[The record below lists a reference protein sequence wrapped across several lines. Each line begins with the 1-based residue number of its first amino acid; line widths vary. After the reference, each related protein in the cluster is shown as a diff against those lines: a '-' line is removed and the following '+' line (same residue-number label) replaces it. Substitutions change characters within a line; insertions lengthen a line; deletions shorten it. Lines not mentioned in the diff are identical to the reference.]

1 MSVYFSLIFVFFKIG
16 LFAFGGGT
24 AMLPLIYQNIQ
35 PFGVMD
41 AADFSDM
48 VAISQV
54 TPGPVAINAA
64 TYVGLKF
71 AGMPGAVVATI
82 AVCIPCFFVMLTVI
96 KLLEKFKGN
105 KFVEGAFTG
114 IRPVT
119 IGLILVAAVFI
130 AEGVMVKG
138 PVLSGSL
145 ADPDYYNLIPIGICA
160 ASVLLMGLLKMKP
173 IYVMLMMAG
182 IGALIYG
189 VIL

>member
-1 MSVYFSLIFVFFKIG
+1 MNVYLALIWVFTKIG

-24 AMLPLIYQNIQ
+24 AMLPLIYQSIQ

-41 AADFSDM
+41 GSDFSDM

-71 AGMPGAVVATI
+71 AGITGAVVATI
-82 AVCIPCFFVMLTVI
+82 AVCIPCFVVMLTVI

-105 KFVEGAFTG
+105 PYVEGAFMG

-130 AEGVMVKG
+130 AEGVLVKG
-138 PVLSGSL
+138 SVFS
-145 ADPDYYNLIPIGICA
+145 ADMAEFDYYNLIPLGICGL
-160 ASVLLMGLLKMKP
+160 SVVLLGLFKVKP
-173 IYVMLMMAG
+173 IYVMLVMAAA
-182 IGALIYG
+182 GAVIYG
-189 VIL
+189 